1 MQLRTIFEHP
11 IDRPIEGVIKA
22 DDAAGLKTEIEEY
35 VLTDEIERRFDD
47 FLEAYT
53 NYQNANGAWI
63 SGWFGSGK
71 SHMLKMLSLMLP
83 GDEVAGLKIG
93 EVFRGKCDDKML
105 AGRIDK
111 ALAIPSESIL
121 FNIDQKTDKINKKDV
136 SALLSVFVKVFD
148 EHCGYY
154 GKHGYIANFER
165 QLDQDGLLDMF
176 RDAFQ
181 KSAGIP
187 WTEGRERVIR
197 VGSHIDKAFEVT
209 TGEAVSDVIGRCQKD
224 YKMSIEDFAQEVKK
238 YIDAKGKDFRLNFF
252 VDEVGQYIADNVNL
266 MTNLQTVAE
275 SLATKCR
282 GRAWVIV
289 TAQEDMT
296 DVIGE
301 LTTEQANDFSK
312 IMARFANRMKLTST
326 NVAEVIQKRLL
337 AKTDEGEKALKP
349 IYEKEVNN
357 FRTLFD
363 FTDGQKYRNFQDD
376 DHFCNCYPFIPYQF
390 ELFQLAIRGLSKHNA
405 FEGRHSSVGE
415 RSMLGVFQEVAVQIA
430 DDQIGEL
437 ATFDLMYK
445 GISSSLKS
453 HLLSVRAAEM
463 NLDNELAIRLLKAL
477 LLVKY
482 VKEFKASLH
491 NLCVLMISS
500 FDQDLQQLQKDV
512 EAALLVLENQVYIQR
527 NGEHYEFLTDEEKDV
542 ETEIKNTEIDSR
554 EIADA
559 LNDMLFESVVKTRK
573 LRYEPNKRD
582 FAFSRKLDDRIKG
595 REHELGVHFISPYHE
610 HSENADQIK
619 MAYMGKPELTV
630 LLPSDARL
638 LRDLTLIKQTTKYV
652 GIHYNETKKENVK
665 RILGNKNEANRQRE
679 KQLVDHVKSL
689 VGKSRM
695 FVNGTEVDSNKE
707 NPQMRLHDGFEF
719 LVEQTYKNLPMLRGV
734 NFTENQIEECLGESN
749 DGLFGNDAA
758 MMSEPETEMLSYI
771 SRQTGKGI
779 RPTFKMLVDDFETK
793 PFGWPLPAI
802 QCVFAKLIARG
813 KVEVRGDGEQL
824 ESSALIAALKNT
836 KKHGNLVLE
845 PQIEFSTSAVRQLKE
860 FNEQFFGKPPRAN
873 EARALG
879 VETAGKFTELSHEL
893 KELAARKAEY
903 PFLSTL
909 TEPADKLFKL
919 GKKSYKHFLTEF
931 SEESE
936 ELHDLKEDVID
947 PIRNFMG
954 GSGATIYAEAK
965 EFLDRNKTNFTYLNS
980 DEPSKLEEI
989 LADPK
994 CFASN
999 GMKKAK
1005 EHTDSLRGSLKTLA
1019 EDARKAAEAAI
1030 TARIEKLK
1038 KIPGYEELKDEQKEE
1053 IDSVVYDTI
1062 KQIRSQ
1068 PIIAVVKETASR
1080 FESDGYRGMLE
1091 KVTAWTTPKPP
1102 EDKGEKGD
1110 TGEGG
1115 DSESKPERKPPV
1127 EFIGLSHLVVPFEK
1141 AYIENQD
1148 DIDAYVDQLKEAMS
1162 KAVNEGK
1169 RIQV

>member
-93 EVFRGKCDDKML
+93 EVFRGKCDKPML
-105 AGRIDK
+105 KGRIDK

-453 HLLSVRAAEM
+453 HLHSVRSAEK
-463 NLDNELAIRLLKAL
+463 NIDNELAIRLLKAL

-482 VKEFKASLH
+482 VKEFKP
-491 NLCVLMISS
+491 V
-500 FDQDLQQLQKDV
+500 
-512 EAALLVLENQVYIQR
+512 
-527 NGEHYEFLTDEEKDV
+527 
-542 ETEIKNTEIDSR
+542 
-554 EIADA
+554 
-559 LNDMLFESVVKTRK
+559 
-573 LRYEPNKRD
+573 
-582 FAFSRKLDDRIKG
+582 
-595 REHELGVHFISPYHE
+595 
-610 HSENADQIK
+610 
-619 MAYMGKPELTV
+619 
-630 LLPSDARL
+630 
-638 LRDLTLIKQTTKYV
+638 
-652 GIHYNETKKENVK
+652 
-665 RILGNKNEANRQRE
+665 
-679 KQLVDHVKSL
+679 
-689 VGKSRM
+689 
-695 FVNGTEVDSNKE
+695 
-707 NPQMRLHDGFEF
+707 
-719 LVEQTYKNLPMLRGV
+719 
-734 NFTENQIEECLGESN
+734 
-749 DGLFGNDAA
+749 
-758 MMSEPETEMLSYI
+758 SY
-771 SRQTGKGI
+771 T
-779 RPTFKMLVDDFETK
+779 
-793 PFGWPLPAI
+793 
-802 QCVFAKLIARG
+802 
-813 KVEVRGDGEQL
+813 
-824 ESSALIAALKNT
+824 
-836 KKHGNLVLE
+836 HLE
-845 PQIEFSTSAVRQLKE
+845 PTR
-860 FNEQFFGKPPRAN
+860 P
-873 EARALG
+873 
-879 VETAGKFTELSHEL
+879 
-893 KELAARKAEY
+893 Y
-903 PFLSTL
+903 
-909 TEPADKLFKL
+909 
-919 GKKSYKHFLTEF
+919 
-931 SEESE
+931 
-936 ELHDLKEDVID
+936 
-947 PIRNFMG
+947 
-954 GSGATIYAEAK
+954 
-965 EFLDRNKTNFTYLNS
+965 
-980 DEPSKLEEI
+980 
-989 LADPK
+989 
-994 CFASN
+994 
-999 GMKKAK
+999 
-1005 EHTDSLRGSLKTLA
+1005 
-1019 EDARKAAEAAI
+1019 
-1030 TARIEKLK
+1030 
-1038 KIPGYEELKDEQKEE
+1038 
-1053 IDSVVYDTI
+1053 
-1062 KQIRSQ
+1062 
-1068 PIIAVVKETASR
+1068 
-1080 FESDGYRGMLE
+1080 
-1091 KVTAWTTPKPP
+1091 
-1102 EDKGEKGD
+1102 
-1110 TGEGG
+1110 
-1115 DSESKPERKPPV
+1115 
-1127 EFIGLSHLVVPFEK
+1127 
-1141 AYIENQD
+1141 
-1148 DIDAYVDQLKEAMS
+1148 
-1162 KAVNEGK
+1162 
-1169 RIQV
+1169 